1 MALGITIGSGSFVS
15 RQQHDHQINSAKFYK
30 VTTVSGSSFDFYA
43 TGSAKGSK
51 GFIIETAGDADVY
64 PYGGGKI
71 GLGSLTAKVLY
82 EISLSRITGSGTIS
96 VVY

>member
-64 PYGGGKI
+64 PYGGG
-71 GLGSLTAKVLY
+71 LGSLTAKELY
-82 EISLSRITGSGTIS
+82 EIGVQQVSGSNS
-96 VVY
+96 VVHVVY